1 MIDRN
6 LRIAIGISL
15 GVHIFAMSAVVI
27 VTPGNMDRKKGY
39 TRVDFLGPILEKTAF
54 DIMLESANPTVE
66 TSYSLGNLPFGFRD
80 LKVPSPGRMSFE
92 QEFPRHLEDSR
103 DNAIL
108 DALIGYKTVPDFY
121 LDVKDT
127 MPDSQSWSPDRR
139 KVVYM
144 PDTPFIMKSLYGGKD
159 FIDIRV
165 RALVDPDGNVKKT
178 EPVTTTGYPKLDIT
192 AAEFVKSWIF
202 EKKKAGGEE
211 WITIEVMLDTKD

>member
-1 MIDRN
+1 M
-6 LRIAIGISL
+6 
-15 GVHIFAMSAVVI
+15 HIFAMSAVMI

-54 DIMLESANPTVE
+54 DIMLESTNPVVK
-66 TSYSLGNLPFGFRD
+66 TSYSLGDLPFGFRD

-103 DNAIL
+103 DNVIL

-121 LDVKDT
+121 LDVRDA
-127 MPDSQSWSPDRR
+127 MLNSQTWSPDQR
-139 KVVYM
+139 KVVYT
-144 PDTPFIMKSLYGGKD
+144 PDPPFIMKSLYGGKD

-165 RALVDPDGNVKKT
+165 RALVGPDGNVKKT
-178 EPVTTTGYPKLDIT
+178 EPVTTTGYPQLDSV
-192 AAEFVKSWIF
+192 AAKFVRSWIF

-211 WITIEVMLDTKD
+211 WIILEVVLDTKD